1 MHPKQS
7 RNIRED
13 DYSEAWDVGQ
23 RYVELLLLKLFEYDG
38 AYINRLARKYEGKFE
53 SEMVPWA
60 KDVKDT
66 R

>member
-1 MHPKQS
+1 M
-7 RNIRED
+7 D

-23 RYVELLLLKLFEYDG
+23 RYVELLLLKLFGYDG
-38 AYINRLARKYEGKFE
+38 PYINRLEGKFE

-60 KDVKDT
+60 KDVKGT